1 MILRIGVSAC
11 LAGEPV
17 RFDGTGKR
25 DDFVIDQLGR
35 FAELITVCPEVELGM
50 GTPRPTVRLTG
61 TPGAP
66 RMLSR
71 GGDDWTEAMNAYASR
86 RAAALDRMELCGFV
100 LRSRSPSCGLERVRV
115 YDQHGVPQKT
125 GTGLFAAAL
134 ADALPWL
141 PLEEEGRLHDAE
153 LREDFLDAVFA
164 LSRWRELTAEGI
176 TPGSMVRFHARAKL
190 QLMAHN
196 PALYRDLGRLV
207 ARAGT
212 LAPDELASTYL
223 PRFMAAMRTRAG
235 RRRHVNVLQHIAG
248 YLKRR
253 VNAASRREVHD
264 SIREYQLGWL
274 PRSVPLVLLR
284 HHAREQEIGYLTEQT
299 YFSPF
304 PLRLLLA

>member
-1 MILRIGVSAC
+1 MILRVGVSAC

-25 DDFVIDQLGR
+25 DDFVLDQLGR
-35 FAELITVCPEVELGM
+35 FAELVTVCPEVELGM

-61 TPGAP
+61 TAPAP
-66 RMLSR
+66 RMVSR
-71 GGDDWTEAMNAYASR
+71 GGDDWTDAMNAYAAR
-86 RAAALDRMELCGFV
+86 RAAELDRLELCGFV

-115 YDQHGVPQKT
+115 YDANDVPQKL
-125 GTGLFAAAL
+125 GTGLFTAAL
-134 ADALPWL
+134 ARALPWL
-141 PLEEEGRLHDAE
+141 PLEEEGRLRDPE

-164 LSRWRELTAEGI
+164 LARWREMAADGI
-176 TPGSMVRFHARAKL
+176 TPARMVAFHARAKL

-196 PALYRDLGRLV
+196 PALYRDLGRIV

-212 LAPDELASTYL
+212 LTPDRLADLYL
-223 PRFMAAMRTRAG
+223 PRFMTAMRTRAG

-264 SIREYQLGWL
+264 TIRDYQQGWL

-284 HHAREQEIGYLTEQT
+284 HHAREQGIDYLTEQT
-299 YFSPF
+299 YFQPF